1 MNCIDLHVHSTAS
14 DGTLTPR
21 EVVKLAKESG
31 LVAIALTDHDTIQG
45 IEEAVDE
52 GNKLGIKVIPGIE
65 ISAEYLGGDIHI
77 LGLNVD
83 YTSKRFEEIVNICQN
98 SREDRN
104 RKMIKKMQED
114 GIDISEEKMYAR
126 FGDSSIT
133 RAHFARYLVENGY
146 VTHKD
151 MAFAMYLEKGKKYYV
166 SREKVTPQMAI
177 EIIKNAG
184 GHPVLA
190 HPLLYKLGKDRLMSL
205 FDYVKKLGMEGIEGI
220 YSLNTPSDDVFLK
233 KVADNYG
240 FYITG
245 GSDFHGANKPNIMIG
260 KGKGNLAVPE
270 ELLKNII

>member
-177 EIIKNAG
+177 EIIKDAG

-205 FDYVKKLGMEGIEGI
+205 FDSVKKLGMEGIEGL
-220 YSLNTPSDDVFLK
+220 YSLNTPSDDAFLK

-240 FYITG
+240 FYLTG

-260 KGKGNLAVPE
+260 KGKGNLQVPE
-270 ELLKNII
+270 ELLKNIT